1 MESETAFLYADQVA
15 PLLYTVSEI
24 VKPLMEGEVRLISV
38 IRMTLRFFSI
48 CGHVEDRGLRTQ
60 LFIMGTLSGKICN

>member
-48 CGHVEDRGLRTQ
+48 YGRMEDRGLRTQ
-60 LFIMGTLSGKICN
+60 LFIMGTLSGMICN